1 MRAGKI
7 FINDLLELGL
17 LEKVSVGRDIRERSV
32 FTFLQVRNAK
42 ISLYVVRPACH
53 SRC

>member
-17 LEKVSVGRDIRERSV
+17 LEKVSVNHDIGNPAFKCLPGQNRKDLAVCLRPARCRER
-32 FTFLQVRNAK
+32 
-42 ISLYVVRPACH
+42 
-53 SRC
+53 

>member
-17 LEKVSVGRDIRERSV
+17 LEKVSVNRDNWQPSI
-32 FTFLQVRNAK
+32 LQ
-42 ISLYVVRPACH
+42 
-53 SRC
+53 